1 MKEMYNNYKQELSN
15 KNNLVIL
22 VAIIMIMGL
31 IFGSIY
37 ITILSN
43 DQKVSIMKQVNSYY
57 LSMKTID
64 FEGKIEIFKNNL
76 YSNLIYTSIIWLL
89 GISIIGIP
97 IIFIMVFFKSF
108 IISFSISSIF
118 AKYKINGILKA
129 LIYIFPSNLLLLIF
143 VIFLSTYSIL
153 ISSKLFS
160 SAIKKESLNFRTFMG
175 KYLFIL
181 VLSVLVS
188 ILCSLYDAFVS
199 PFIYKFI

>member
-43 DQKVSIMKQVNSYY
+43 DQKISIMKQVNSYY

-181 VLSVLVS
+181 VLSFLVS